1 MNDES
6 HNVVQISHQKV
17 DLTPNFFSA
26 LQQTD
31 GKLPRVLKRQKFKKK
46 STISSVANKYMPKTQ
61 QTKNQSRQL
70 MHYEKT
76 SIFYHLKKP
85 FSLLLYT
92 LSTRFTSK
100 PITLHKKKPSNLS
113 TQMQETRL
121 MHQPNLVF
129 LYCTCT
135 QKHTLDSIFNLSN
148 KCKVRENK
156 SYPFASETKRTHIR
170 KQLVNKITKQRS

>member
-1 MNDES
+1 
-6 HNVVQISHQKV
+6 
-17 DLTPNFFSA
+17 
-26 LQQTD
+26 
-31 GKLPRVLKRQKFKKK
+31 
-46 STISSVANKYMPKTQ
+46 MPKAQ

-76 SIFYHLKKP
+76 SIFYHLKNHSHFSSIP
-85 FSLLLYT
+85 SLLDL
-92 LSTRFTSK
+92 LANR
-100 PITLHKKKPSNLS
+100 LHCIKKKPSNLS

-135 QKHTLDSIFNLSN
+135 QKQTLDSIFNLSN